1 MATWSFIEY
10 LNSPGYTPWARAS
23 WSQYSVALIAGDT
36 LSVRTIYNG
45 GDSGATSVNYITAPN
60 SSTTIN
66 DPDPTTSDTG
76 LDKTWTSSSFN
87 NTNHATRWYWFTAGV
102 ATGNEAQ
109 ASIRVLTIP
118 STFGWSGVQ
127 SNIEQGTSGNAVLT
141 IPSTFEAY
149 IQGTAS
155 ETGEN
160 LSTNG
165 SKQERFHWRIVGS
178 ASSHTTVNAGFAASS
193 GDFVG
198 PDSGDFV
205 SISPGFSTPGGV
217 YYIKLYFYDYNG
229 NTGTASTLIDVV
241 GFNVTTAAALDTNI
255 SLTNSTFTISETA
268 TSYSGNTMTG
278 GGTNTIYYVLNVSN
292 FANGSNIDALRQNN
306 DSRYIARTFSNSTGT
321 RTFETIQ
328 SAGTIVND
336 LPSTGTFKTYY
347 LYAANGNGL
356 NSTRLTT
363 GSTEY
368 TVGRADTSITL
379 TPSTTSLTATSTS
392 NVTVNVTGDTSGTQY
407 RLYTNNINRWVST
420 YNGGG
425 SSTTDFTI
433 SYDEAPG
440 GGAGTGVTELPGI
453 GQTFTYFSQARVLNQ
468 SADWIN
474 TNDSFT
480 ITRASAATYS
490 VSSPSTVNEGSTLT
504 FSVTT
509 TNVVNGT
516 TVAWTLS
523 GLNSG
528 DYYMSY
534 AGNPITIN
542 NNSGTATFNIVADN
556 VADGNKTATLTLA
569 STDSAGAST
578 GSPSSS
584 TTVLDTSNPGG
595 GGGTGGGTGG
605 STANTYGLQ
614 ILNSGGTQVIID
626 DTSRLTNFLATD
638 SINTNTQSSKT
649 MFTNFDCSD
658 KTETGILV
666 TWSGALY
673 SSPTVTRRSSALGGI
688 TVTKNG
694 NDTSSSTAGIATIEL
709 VRY

>member
-1 MATWSFIEY
+1 MATISFTEY
-10 LNSPGYTPWARAS
+10 LNSPGYTPWYHAS
-23 WSQYSVALIAGDT
+23 WSQYSVVLIAGDT

-45 GDSGATSVNYITAPN
+45 SDSGATSVNYITAPN

-76 LDKTWTSSSFN
+76 LDRTWTSSSFD

-118 STFGWSGVQ
+118 STFGWSGVA
-127 SNIEQGTSGNAVLT
+127 SSIEQGTAGNAVLT

-155 ETGEN
+155 ETGET
-160 LSTNG
+160 LSSNG
-165 SKQERFHWRIVGS
+165 TIQERFHWRIVSS
-178 ASSHTTVNAGFAASS
+178 ATSHTAVSSGFAASS

-198 PDSGDFV
+198 PSSGDFI
-205 SISPGFSTPGGV
+205 SIQPSFTATAQV
-217 YYIKLYFYDYNG
+217 YYIKLYFYDLNG
-229 NTGTASTLIDVV
+229 NTGTASTLIDV
-241 GFNVTTAAALDTNI
+241 GSFAVTAAAALDTNI
-255 SLTNSTFTISETA
+255 SLTNSTFTITETA

-292 FANGSNIDALRQNN
+292 FANGSNIDALRQNS
-306 DSRYIARTFSNSTGT
+306 DSRYIARTFTSTTGT

-328 SAGTIVND
+328 NAGTIVND

-363 GSTEY
+363 GSTQY

-392 NVTVNVTGDTSGTQY
+392 NVTVNVTGDTSGSEY
-407 RLYTNNINRWVST
+407 RLYAQPIGTQIGSNYT
-420 YNGGG
+420 GGG
-425 SSTTDFTI
+425 SSSTDFTI
-433 SYDEAPG
+433 SYSQSQ
-440 GGAGTGVTELPGI
+440 LPGL
-453 GQTFTYFSQARVLNQ
+453 GQTYTYFTQARVGALGGT
-468 SADWIN
+468 WVN

-480 ITRASAATYS
+480 ITRAPAATYS

-523 GLNSG
+523 GLSSG

-569 STDSAGAST
+569 STDSTGAST

-595 GGGTGGGTGG
+595 GGGSGSGTGGGTTG
-605 STANTYGLQ
+605 TYGLQ
-614 ILNSGGTQVIID
+614 ILNSAGTQVIID

-688 TVTKNG
+688 TVTKNT